1 MGKGAGVESR
11 VSFTVGRTNQLIRE
25 QEPRRGIRAMSTDK
39 SSNEDVQNHT
49 EAYYEELASQEEI
62 YLEEMEERARAV
74 LISEKPSSFGCEQ
87 VSFDREWLDVK
98 RSVTGANNNPR
109 IGESLDEQRNHAA
122 EELVTGDP
130 DDSPLSEEAVAEMLR
145 TS

>member
-1 MGKGAGVESR
+1 MLRPIGARSHFNPMGKGAGVESR

-62 YLEEMEERARAV
+62 YLEEREERARAV
-74 LISEKPSSFGCEQ
+74 LISEEPSPSGC
-87 VSFDREWLDVK
+87 K
-98 RSVTGANNNPR
+98 A
-109 IGESLDEQRNHAA
+109 ESLDEQLNHAA
-122 EELVTGDP
+122 EELITGDS
-130 DDSPLSEEAVAEMLR
+130 DDSPLSEEAVVEMLR